1 MLLYDYPANCTA
13 VFACKKAVSK
23 TGTVRSFWEMSNG
36 ISVQPSSI
44 PHAPF

>member
-23 TGTVRSFWEMSNG
+23 TGTVRSSWEMSNG

-44 PHAPF
+44 LN

>member
-13 VFACKKAVSK
+13 VFACKKAVSN
-23 TGTVRSFWEMSNG
+23 TGTVRSFWEISSG

-44 PHAPF
+44 PSAPF